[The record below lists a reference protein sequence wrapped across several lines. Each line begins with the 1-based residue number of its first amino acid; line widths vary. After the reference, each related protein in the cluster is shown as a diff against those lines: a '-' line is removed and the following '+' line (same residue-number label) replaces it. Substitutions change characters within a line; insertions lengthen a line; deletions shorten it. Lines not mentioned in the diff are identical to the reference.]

1 MQVRRNQ
8 HESKI
13 GFRRNDTKS
22 KQLRRLHRP
31 DILHKRGEIGFRRIL
46 FLSIQQLPLP
56 IFDPVKQMHAM
67 PALLGHKRN
76 TLIGHRASLR
86 PAKIGSSSW
95 TSTTTN
101 PRCCSH
107 DALSPCHAH
116 NVSTE
121 RGGYS
126 AAATCLP
133 RGALRARQMRY
144 TIFLA
149 VARKRE
155 DRRPSLSTIASRFL
169 LAASVPCNIL
179 RRHATP

>member
-76 TLIGHRASLR
+76 TLIGHRASVR

-116 NVSTE
+116 NASTE
-121 RGGYS
+121 RRATALAPPAYRAVLSARGKCAVQYS
-126 AAATCLP
+126 S
-133 RGALRARQMRY
+133 
-144 TIFLA
+144 
-149 VARKRE
+149 
-155 DRRPSLSTIASRFL
+155 PSRTSWKIG
-169 LAASVPCNIL
+169 
-179 RRHATP
+179 